1 MIFWQFLF
9 HLISLSSVQEGE
21 DDVVIEEIKDK
32 VDDGDIEELDE
43 AVGGIKLQQ
52 DNGDNALQ
60 GLANDDNDNQDNILY
75 LIIHENIRD
84 CNRLGQEMGTQQCC
98 PNS

>member
-21 DDVVIEEIKDK
+21 DDLVIEEIEDK

-60 GLANDDNDNQDNILY
+60 GLANDDNDNQDNVGLTV
-75 LIIHENIRD
+75 
-84 CNRLGQEMGTQQCC
+84 C
-98 PNS
+98 

>member
-21 DDVVIEEIKDK
+21 DDVVIEEIEDK

-43 AVGGIKLQQ
+43 AVGGIKL
-52 DNGDNALQ
+52 L
-60 GLANDDNDNQDNILY
+60 L
-75 LIIHENIRD
+75 H
-84 CNRLGQEMGTQQCC
+84 
-98 PNS
+98 PNFIMVIMLCKA

>member
-21 DDVVIEEIKDK
+21 DDVVIDEIEDK

-43 AVGGIKLQQ
+43 AVAGIKLQQ

-60 GLANDDNDNQDNILY
+60 GLANDDNDNQDNVGLTV
-75 LIIHENIRD
+75 
-84 CNRLGQEMGTQQCC
+84 C
-98 PNS
+98 

>member
-32 VDDGDIEELDE
+32 VVDGDIEELDE

-60 GLANDDNDNQDNILY
+60 GLANDDNDNQDNVGLTV
-75 LIIHENIRD
+75 
-84 CNRLGQEMGTQQCC
+84 C
-98 PNS
+98 

>member
-9 HLISLSSVQEGE
+9 YLISLSSVQEGE

-52 DNGDNALQ
+52 DNGDNVLQ
-60 GLANDDNDNQDNILY
+60 GLANDDNDNQDNVGLTI
-75 LIIHENIRD
+75 
-84 CNRLGQEMGTQQCC
+84 C
-98 PNS
+98 

>member
-9 HLISLSSVQEGE
+9 HLISLSSVQEGK
-21 DDVVIEEIKDK
+21 DDVVIEEIEDK

-43 AVGGIKLQQ
+43 AVVGIKLQQ

-60 GLANDDNDNQDNILY
+60 GLANDDNDNQDNVGLTV
-75 LIIHENIRD
+75 
-84 CNRLGQEMGTQQCC
+84 C
-98 PNS
+98 

>member
-1 MIFWQFLF
+1 MIFWQLLF

-21 DDVVIEEIKDK
+21 DDVVIEEIEDK

-43 AVGGIKLQQ
+43 VVGGIKLQD

-60 GLANDDNDNQDNILY
+60 GLESDDNDN
-75 LIIHENIRD
+75 
-84 CNRLGQEMGTQQCC
+84 
-98 PNS
+98 

>member
-32 VDDGDIEELDE
+32 VDDGDIEEVDE
-43 AVGGIKLQQ
+43 AVEGIKLWQ

-60 GLANDDNDNQDNILY
+60 GLESDDNDKQDDVGLTV
-75 LIIHENIRD
+75 
-84 CNRLGQEMGTQQCC
+84 C
-98 PNS
+98 

>member
-1 MIFWQFLF
+1 MF

-21 DDVVIEEIKDK
+21 DDVVIEEIEDK

-43 AVGGIKLQQ
+43 VVGGIKLQD

-60 GLANDDNDNQDNILY
+60 GLESDDNDN
-75 LIIHENIRD
+75 
-84 CNRLGQEMGTQQCC
+84 
-98 PNS
+98 

>member
-9 HLISLSSVQEGE
+9 HLISLSSVQEGK
-21 DDVVIEEIKDK
+21 DDVVIEEIEDK

-52 DNGDNALQ
+52 ANGDNALQ
-60 GLANDDNDNQDNILY
+60 GLANDDNDNQDNVGLTV
-75 LIIHENIRD
+75 
-84 CNRLGQEMGTQQCC
+84 C
-98 PNS
+98 

>member
-21 DDVVIEEIKDK
+21 DDVVIEEIEDK

-43 AVGGIKLQQ
+43 AVGGIKLQ
-52 DNGDNALQ
+52 L
-60 GLANDDNDNQDNILY
+60 
-75 LIIHENIRD
+75 H
-84 CNRLGQEMGTQQCC
+84 
-98 PNS
+98 PNFIMVIMLCKA

>member
-9 HLISLSSVQEGE
+9 HLISLSSVQEGK
-21 DDVVIEEIKDK
+21 DDVVIEEIEDK

-43 AVGGIKLQQ
+43 VVGGIKLQD

-60 GLANDDNDNQDNILY
+60 GLESDDNDN
-75 LIIHENIRD
+75 
-84 CNRLGQEMGTQQCC
+84 
-98 PNS
+98 

>member
-21 DDVVIEEIKDK
+21 DDVVIEEIEDK
-32 VDDGDIEELDE
+32 VDNGDIEELDE

-60 GLANDDNDNQDNILY
+60 GLVNDDNDNQDNVGLTI
-75 LIIHENIRD
+75 
-84 CNRLGQEMGTQQCC
+84 C
-98 PNS
+98 

>member
-9 HLISLSSVQEGE
+9 YLISLSSVQEGE
-21 DDVVIEEIKDK
+21 DDVVIEEIEDK

-43 AVGGIKLQQ
+43 VVGGIKLQD

-60 GLANDDNDNQDNILY
+60 GLESDDNDN
-75 LIIHENIRD
+75 
-84 CNRLGQEMGTQQCC
+84 
-98 PNS
+98 